1 MTTISL
7 KNNSG
12 TITLLDN
19 GLLEIKKPET
29 TILLSKN
36 CINRV
41 QINTEGKIVIY
52 QPNATYAVD
61 YSLHIDRHLIPKVD
75 AMFNTFMSA
84 YADKDLAD
92 IYDRLNKLTERL
104 DEIVELSP
112 ASHSTMGVLQD
123 YKASMKMVST
133 QLIDM
138 CNFNIEN
145 AERID
150 EKFLAVN
157 RMINSIQASINSVDT
172 SPIAYDELEVA
183 EEVDVSEPVETV
195 EPVEVSEDQ
204 NFQLDMPTI
213 IIIIVALV
221 FLCLYTMSQLGTSP
235 VQYLETFT
243 YIILEE
249 IDDSRYVVYMDENG
263 TLEGL

>member
-1 MTTISL
+1 MTTILL

-29 TILLSKN
+29 TILLSKS
-36 CINRV
+36 CIHRV

-61 YSLHIDRHLIPKVD
+61 YSLHVDKNLIGKVD
-75 AMFNTFMSA
+75 ALFNTFMSA

-92 IYDRLNKLTERL
+92 IYDRLNKLTAKL
-104 DEIVELSP
+104 DEVVEMSP
-112 ASHSTMGVLQD
+112 ASHSSMGILHD
-123 YKASMKMVST
+123 YKTSMKMVSS

-145 AERID
+145 TQRID
-150 EKFLAVN
+150 EKFVAIN
-157 RMINSIQASINSVDT
+157 RMINSIQASINEVDT
-172 SPIAYDELEVA
+172 SPIAYEELEVTA
-183 EEVDVSEPVETV
+183 EKDE
-195 EPVEVSEDQ
+195 EDT
-204 NFQLDMPTI
+204 NTFPPQLDVATSI
-213 IIIIVALV
+213 VIIVVA
-221 FLCLYTMSQLGTSP
+221 FLCLFTLLTYLTSQLETTPS
-235 VQYLETFT
+235 QILEHIT

-249 IDDSRYVVYMDENG
+249 IDDYRYVVHSENG